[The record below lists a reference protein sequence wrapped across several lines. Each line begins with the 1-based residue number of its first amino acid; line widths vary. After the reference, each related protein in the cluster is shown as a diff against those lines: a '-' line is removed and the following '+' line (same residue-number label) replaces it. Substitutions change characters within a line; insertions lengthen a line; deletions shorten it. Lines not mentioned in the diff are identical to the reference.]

1 MGRLPRRRSQESTV
15 SRCLVVLAAAI
26 AIGLTP
32 PALAQHG
39 ATAGE
44 LLKQGYTFGLE
55 HPGSWM
61 FTLHKGSTAF
71 ACHYEDLLK
80 KERQDKPAGSGDK
93 AEAWARVLRGAA
105 CREI

>member
-1 MGRLPRRRSQESTV
+1 M
-15 SRCLVVLAAAI
+15 LAAALVI
-26 AIGLTP
+26 CLVP
-32 PALAQHG
+32 PCLAQQG
-39 ATAGE
+39 TTAGV

-55 HPGSWM
+55 HPASWM

-80 KERQDKPAGSGDK
+80 KERQDKPAGSADK
-93 AEAWARVLRGAA
+93 AEAWARVLRSAA

>member
-1 MGRLPRRRSQESTV
+1 MI
-15 SRCLVVLAAAI
+15 VLAAAL
-26 AIGLTP
+26 ALGAVA
-32 PALAQHG
+32 PAFGQQG

-61 FTLHKGSTAF
+61 FTLHKGSTSF

-93 AEAWARVLRGAA
+93 AEAWARVLRSAP

>member
-1 MGRLPRRRSQESTV
+1 MSRSMIV
-15 SRCLVVLAAAI
+15 IVAAFVFGSI
-26 AIGLTP
+26 SP
-32 PALAQHG
+32 SFAQQG
-39 ATAGE
+39 TTAGE

-55 HPGSWM
+55 HPASWM

-80 KERQDKPAGSGDK
+80 KERQDKPGSSADK
-93 AEAWARVLRGAA
+93 AEAWARVVRGAA